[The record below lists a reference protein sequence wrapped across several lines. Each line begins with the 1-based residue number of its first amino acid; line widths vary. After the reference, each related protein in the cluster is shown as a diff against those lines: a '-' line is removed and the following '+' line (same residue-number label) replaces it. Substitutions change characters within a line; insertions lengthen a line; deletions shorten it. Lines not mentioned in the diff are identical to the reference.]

1 MKDFRPEEKTYIIP
15 MPKEDFIRHIER
27 IIQNHKKEKWEF
39 LFPPYLDISNVT
51 LKKDTLIVY
60 KSSRSKQTTSNI
72 SFSGTIEASIIENGS
87 ETLLKPKYFLDTSF
101 AQFGFYL
108 FIIAIILV
116 GGTYLIFN
124 PSIIALLVIALIAGL
139 LYVIRSIV
147 AFENE
152 NNLKLY
158 FSRILRELMR

>member
-60 KSSRSKQTTSNI
+60 NLRDQNRLHQTLA
-72 SFSGTIEASIIENGS
+72 FLEQLKPQ
-87 ETLLKPKYFLDTSF
+87 LLKTAARPY
-101 AQFGFYL
+101 
-108 FIIAIILV
+108 
-116 GGTYLIFN
+116 
-124 PSIIALLVIALIAGL
+124 
-139 LYVIRSIV
+139 
-147 AFENE
+147 
-152 NNLKLY
+152 
-158 FSRILRELMR
+158 